1 MNNICTKCNNEI
13 QHEMQNE
20 QQREMQNEQQHEMQ
34 NEQQHEMQNEQQ
46 REMQNEQMQNQQQRE
61 MQNEQIQNEQQQDEM
76 QNEQIQNEQQQ
87 DEMQN
92 EKESRRDKNTNIN
105 LVLSCMD
112 YGIVNKT
119 MEFLK
124 ENNFLDNF
132 YYTILP
138 GASLGYNQDYY
149 ECWTKTFNDQLILAI
164 KMSKINEIIII
175 DHDDCITYKLFY
187 KDLKKHP
194 KREKRYHC
202 LNIMKSIELLKLEY
216 PFLAFSGYLL
226 HLDGSA
232 TKVV

>member
-20 QQREMQNEQQHEMQ
+20 QQREKQNEQQHEMQ

-46 REMQNEQMQNQQQRE
+46 REMQNEQMQNQQQR
-61 MQNEQIQNEQQQDEM
+61 EM